1 MRVERVSLHRPPD
14 VPLPEHL
21 VGAVLANDLV
31 LGEERWSKGRQ
42 LSPEDL
48 ERLAALRVAEG
59 PGRPRAVTLLVP
71 EPGELHE
78 DAAALRLAAA
88 VMGPNLELH
97 GPAQSRVDLRATT
110 PGVVAIRL
118 DALERIDA
126 IDLLEVFTVFDGQV
140 VKAGDLVAS
149 VKVAPHLVAVTALE
163 AAERIAARGGPV
175 VRVDAFQPHWVAVL
189 VKETLRAADRAR
201 FEASIAAKVEGLGS
215 VIFSLTYV
223 EDDVEAVVTALSGLV
238 GARGRVELVLTA
250 GAASTDPTDAIFVAI
265 ERLGGTMIRRG
276 VPAHPGSMLW
286 LAKIGRTTLMGL
298 PTCGAYSKATA
309 VDLLLPRLL
318 AGQPANAHTVARLGH
333 GGVLNREARFRMPAY
348 ARDLE
353 APEG

>member
-1 MRVERVSLHRPPD
+1 VRVERVVLGQVLGDALRHQ
-14 VPLPEHL
+14 LI
-21 VGAVLANDLV
+21 GAVLARDIV
-31 LGEERWSKGRQ
+31 VGEERWSKGRQ
-42 LSPEDL
+42 LSPSDVIDL
-48 ERLAALRVAEG
+48 ARSPALEG
-59 PGRPRAVTLLVP
+59 PAGARAVTLLIP

-88 VMGPNLELH
+88 VTGPNLEPH
-97 GPAQSRVDLRATT
+97 GPAQSRVDLRATAA
-110 PGVVAIRL
+110 GVVSIRL
-118 DALERIDA
+118 DALERIDG
-126 IDLLEVFTVFDGQV
+126 IDPLEVFTVFDGQV

-149 VKVAPHLVAVTALE
+149 VKVAPHLVPVAALE
-163 AAERIAARGGPV
+163 AAARIAGRGGPV
-175 VRVDAFQPHWVAVL
+175 VRVDAFQPRWVAVL

-201 FEASIAAKVEGLGS
+201 FEATIAAKVEGLGS

-223 EDDVEAVVTALSGLV
+223 EDDVEAVMAALSGLV

-265 ERLGGTMIRRG
+265 ERLGGTMIRHG

-286 LAKIGRTTLMGL
+286 LARIGRTTLLGL

-318 AGQPANAHTVARLGH
+318 AGQPATAQTVARLGH
-333 GGVLNREARFRMPAY
+333 GGVLTREMRFRMPAY